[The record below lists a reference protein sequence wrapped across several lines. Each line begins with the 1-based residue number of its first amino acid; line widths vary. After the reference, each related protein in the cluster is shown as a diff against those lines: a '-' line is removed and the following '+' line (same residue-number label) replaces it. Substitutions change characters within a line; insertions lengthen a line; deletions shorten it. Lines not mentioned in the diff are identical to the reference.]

1 MNGASGQ
8 TDNNGPAVDTIAGLV
23 ASVLA
28 KAGSAD
34 RYMIGVAGPP
44 ASGKST
50 TAAALVEAIRASGE
64 TAAAIPMDGFHY
76 DDAVLEE
83 IGLRSRKG
91 SPPTFDVAGFR
102 VLLERLRAREDRVAI
117 PHFDR
122 SLELSRAAAE
132 LVPASTRFLV
142 IEGNYLLLNESP
154 WLSLRS
160 LFDLTVY
167 IEVPIEELDRR
178 LVTRWDFYGRDRQEA
193 RNWIDSNDMP
203 NIRHVLVAGN
213 VAEYTVQADL
223 IRISG

>member
-1 MNGASGQ
+1 MSEISIGSMNTS
-8 TDNNGPAVDTIAGLV
+8 PSVDTISGL
-23 ASVLA
+23 AALVLA
-28 KAGSAD
+28 KAGNAD
-34 RYMIGVAGPP
+34 RFMIGIAGPP

-50 TAAALVEAIRASGE
+50 AAGALVEALRGAGE
-64 TAAAIPMDGFHY
+64 TATSIPMDGFHF
-76 DDAVLEE
+76 DNAVLDQ
-83 IGLRSRKG
+83 IRLRSRKG

-102 VLLERLRAREDRVAI
+102 VLLERLKAREDNVAI

-132 LVPASTRFLV
+132 LVPAQTRFLV

-154 WLSLRS
+154 WISLRS

-178 LVTRWDFYGRDRQEA
+178 LVARWDFYGRDRQEA
-193 RNWIDSNDMP
+193 RHWIDTNDMP

-213 VAEYTVQADL
+213 VADIRFRQA
-223 IRISG
+223 